1 LFYLQRIEYNNNVYY
16 ILMNKLIIKK
26 LYYSRHAKIL
36 IGTVSGLSMISGLFC
51 GYIFNKIE
59 LLVKSK

>member
-1 LFYLQRIEYNNNVYY
+1 
-16 ILMNKLIIKK
+16 MNKLIIKN
-26 LYYSRHAKIL
+26 LYYSRQAKIL